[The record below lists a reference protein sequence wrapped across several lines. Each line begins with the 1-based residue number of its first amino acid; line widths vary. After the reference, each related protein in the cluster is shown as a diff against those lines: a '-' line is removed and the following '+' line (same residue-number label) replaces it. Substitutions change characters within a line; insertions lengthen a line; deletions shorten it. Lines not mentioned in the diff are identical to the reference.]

1 MVRVVVNNRQYK
13 ITIPKD
19 LAEEKGWKAGT
30 RLRFVEDTEGNVFLR
45 EIETK
50 K

>member
-1 MVRVVVNNRQYK
+1 MKIVEHNKQFR

-19 LAEEKGWKAGT
+19 IIEEKAWKAGT
-30 RLRFVEDTEGNVFLR
+30 KLRFVEDVDGNIFLK
-45 EIETK
+45 EIKGGK

>member
-1 MVRVVVNNRQYK
+1 MRIVQSNDQYR

-19 LAEEKGWKAGT
+19 LVEEKGWKAGT
-30 RLRFVEDTEGNVFLR
+30 KLRFVEDTEGHVFLKV
-45 EIETK
+45 IK